1 MVSAVLLFILVL
13 ILAITACSLDSPP
26 PTNTTTDVIWRS
38 DGVVTEGEYQSSKV
52 ISDTFSIWWN
62 TDSTNL
68 YMAMKGTSPLGPG
81 FVSIGFLPPDWV
93 PEKQKLNTDAII
105 GFVSEGKAYAID
117 VFIIGLI
124 GPHPADSS
132 NDVNQVS
139 GTVDGNTTIIE
150 FQRKLNTG
158 DDNDQPLEKGLN
170 KIMWAIGYASSDL
183 SAHPERG
190 YSEIELK

>member
-1 MVSAVLLFILVL
+1 MV
-13 ILAITACSLDSPP
+13 T
-26 PTNTTTDVIWRS
+26 
-38 DGVVTEGEYQSSKV
+38 SSFE
-52 ISDTFSIWWN
+52 SS
-62 TDSTNL
+62 S
-68 YMAMKGTSPLGPG
+68 Y
-81 FVSIGFLPPDWV
+81 
-93 PEKQKLNTDAII
+93 DAII